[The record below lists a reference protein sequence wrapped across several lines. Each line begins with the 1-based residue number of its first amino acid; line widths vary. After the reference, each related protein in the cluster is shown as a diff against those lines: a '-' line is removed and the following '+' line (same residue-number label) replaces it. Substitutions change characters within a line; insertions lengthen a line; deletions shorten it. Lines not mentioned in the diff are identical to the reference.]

1 MQQPESDS
9 SSREAN
15 VTIAMQPSKKPR
27 KERSDKGTRRTRVAV
42 SGEDVEI
49 IGARA
54 AKSKTRRRKPE
65 PGVGPEPE
73 IKPPAP
79 PPQVNTQLIEVRA
92 QQQQQ
97 EQQQQGPVAPQDPAE
112 VFDDDED
119 DDDGVVVTA
128 AAAAA
133 AAASDDAVGGP
144 DIGEGVVLGA
154 QMHDD
159 NEKCETP
166 TSIPGL
172 YPVVG
177 DPTFNE
183 LITKKKEFYDTR
195 YRNLDD
201 KYETIEEY
209 AQKMCDAPDFEL
221 APHQLFIRNFMSAMT
236 PYNSLLLYHGLG
248 TGKTCSAITVAEEM
262 RDYLTQM
269 GLSKRIIVV
278 ASPNVQ
284 ENFRLQLFDKR
295 KLEQTADGMWN
306 LRACTGNKYLREI
319 NPTNMQGM
327 TKEFVI
333 SHVNSIINAAYK
345 FVGYIQL
352 GRMITKAITGFKTHS
367 ATASTG
373 TTTTNTNTNTTK
385 DQQKRQIQ
393 RIQAR
398 FNNTLLIIDEVHNL
412 RMTSDNKN
420 EAAKKTASLL
430 MLVAK
435 HAQNMRLLL
444 LSGTPM
450 FNSPREIVWLLNLM
464 NINDNR
470 STIKESDVFYK
481 DTDNILTLTD
491 IDKTRSAYSYGKEI
505 LKCKSYGY
513 ISYIRGENPFTFPY
527 RFYPAVHSPNQS
539 FVSKSLEYP
548 RFQYDDTEIVNKLG
562 FIDVYASQIGSVQE
576 QLYQLCI
583 YRMRQVPASASVNPS
598 PAAAVDD
605 MLSGADV
612 DDSEMAAADELP
624 AKIGLRARR
633 PLQALTM
640 VFPCDIARAV
650 ADPSIV
656 FVGEAGFDSVMTEM
670 FDPKTRTVS
679 FAYSDMVSM
688 GDETAVAAVA
698 ADATAARIFNPEH
711 IGKYSHKISNI
722 CGHIEESRRK
732 DGRGGIVLVYTEYV
746 KGGAIPLAL
755 ALEEMGYGRYNNATW
770 GKLLKNGPGIGG
782 IGKNYIIVS
791 GDPRLS
797 PDTKNDIIAATDK
810 QNSDG
815 SAVKVIIITKA
826 GSEGLDFKNIRQ
838 VHIMDPWYNM
848 NLLEQVIGRAVRTC
862 SHRELAFD
870 QRNVSIFMHGT
881 LLLETPRVEAI
892 DLCLYRY
899 AEDKAVKIG
908 NVSRIL
914 KKYAVDC
921 NLNSE
926 YNNMKLKVDQVE
938 QILSNGMRV
947 SHDLA
952 PKLRSDLCDYQ
963 DDCNMTCG
971 PPSVDMQSL
980 TDADINTDTYDLS
993 FLMMNSE
1000 RIIQRVR
1007 NLFKERFFYTTADL
1021 FRHINVVVSYPD
1033 SQIYVAINE
1042 LLDNPHEIITDY
1054 YGRPGRLIQIDDYY
1068 LFQPLDIDN
1077 PNIGIRERAMPLD
1090 DNLEYVEYAQNKGDP
1105 IVDTVPDFSGEP
1117 SLVGDKPAAA
1127 AAAAA
1132 VPATTVPAITAPAA
1146 AVVTAEGSLMA
1157 DIYKRIT
1164 AALLF
1169 NPVPKREKKA
1179 APAAAPAGAAAAPT
1193 GPAAASA
1200 AADEFK
1206 KFTTGNINKLLFAGF
1221 NRDILIDA
1229 VVSHY
1234 LDVLSFEQS
1243 LTMINYIR
1251 PDRPRERVLPD
1262 QPLAVEHAA
1271 EVERGSSANLNITR
1285 AEFGNRIY
1293 QYYTDARRLVRHRNG
1308 NICAIVLNHK
1318 SIDSWSGAELIKY
1331 FKAVN
1336 SARGE
1341 DSESDEGAAGAGDD
1355 APTIKASSSK
1365 LFAFAVVT
1373 GGTTASRW
1381 SIAKQSDNDIM
1392 FGAIYEYI
1400 ANIKD
1405 GVFTFSAGGGGVDAA
1420 ISSYQHNIGFYE
1432 PKDDAAS
1439 YVFKTLHIDPSA
1451 AKLKVM
1457 GRMCE
1462 QDSNKAMFI
1471 IPRLKSLLKLMMVD
1485 KDDAYIEAYINADTA
1500 ADIAAGADHR
1510 ADPGDGGFICSTNRG
1525 SMCVLTELIL
1535 RYYDAAPPPIMV
1547 ELSPRWFLRP
1557 CEIQLLKRTI
1567 A

>member
-1 MQQPESDS
+1 MQPEPDIS
-9 SSREAN
+9 SHEAN
-15 VTIAMQPSKKPR
+15 VTIAMQPSKKER
-27 KERSDKGTRRTRVAV
+27 KVRSDKGTRRKMVP
-42 SGEDVEI
+42 
-49 IGARA
+49 IGDDGIEPRG
-54 AKSKTRRRKPE
+54 AKKTRRRTPEHEVSPQLIVVPAPAAPRGKPAE
-65 PGVGPEPE
+65 ELGDAMDAEDAEDAADAAPPGADIDEGVILEAGVG
-73 IKPPAP
+73 
-79 PPQVNTQLIEVRA
+79 
-92 QQQQQ
+92 
-97 EQQQQGPVAPQDPAE
+97 
-112 VFDDDED
+112 
-119 DDDGVVVTA
+119 A
-128 AAAAA
+128 AATNSTPAT
-133 AAASDDAVGGP
+133 
-144 DIGEGVVLGA
+144 A
-154 QMHDD
+154 QMRDG
-159 NEKCETP
+159 NEKCEMS
-166 TSIPGL
+166 TSLPGL

-177 DPTFNE
+177 DPKFNE

-284 ENFRLQLFDKR
+284 ENFRLQLFDSR

-306 LRACTGNKYLREI
+306 LRACTRNKYLREI

-333 SHVNSIINAAYK
+333 SHVNAIITSAYK

-352 GRMITKAITGFKTHS
+352 GRMITKAITGFKTQNAAFS
-367 ATASTG
+367 AVTAANAA
-373 TTTTNTNTNTTK
+373 TTDSSSSGVPHTR

-420 EAAKKTASLL
+420 DATKKTASLL

-435 HAQNMRLLL
+435 HAQNLRLLL

-464 NINDNR
+464 NVNDNR

-527 RFYPAVHSPNQS
+527 RFYPAVHSPDRS
-539 FVSKSLEYP
+539 FISKSLKYP
-548 RFQYDDTEIVNKLG
+548 RIQFDDAEIVNKLG
-562 FIDVYASQIGSVQE
+562 FIDVYASPIGPIQE

-583 YRMRQVPASASVNPS
+583 HRMRQVPASTNPS
-598 PAAAVDD
+598 PAAAAVTATI
-605 MLSGADV
+605 SGAERA
-612 DDSEMAAADELP
+612 DDDADIAAAEELP
-624 AKIGLRARR
+624 AKFGLRARR

-640 VFPCDIARAV
+640 VFPCDIARAM
-650 ADPSIV
+650 ADPGIV
-656 FVGEAGFDSVMTEM
+656 FVGEAGFDSIMTET
-670 FDPKTRTVS
+670 FNSKIRTVS
-679 FAYSDMVSM
+679 FAYTYSDDS
-688 GDETAVAAVA
+688 DAAAGAA
-698 ADATAARIFNPEH
+698 ADARAVPIFKPEH
-711 IGKYSHKISNI
+711 IGNYSHKISNI
-722 CGHIEESRRK
+722 CGHIEESSRGRR
-732 DGRGGIVLVYTEYV
+732 GGGGIVLVYTEYV

-755 ALEEMGYGRYNNATW
+755 ALEEMGYGRYNQSTW
-770 GKLLKNGPGIGG
+770 GRLLKNGPGIGG
-782 IGKNYIIVS
+782 PGKNYIIVS

-810 QNSDG
+810 RNSDG

-862 SHRELAFD
+862 SHRDLVFD

-881 LLLETPRVEAI
+881 LLLESPEIEAI

-926 YNNMKLKVDQVE
+926 YNNMKLKVDRVD
-938 QILSNGMRV
+938 QILSNGV
-947 SHDLA
+947 KVTHDLA

-963 DDCNMTCG
+963 DDCNLSCG
-971 PPSVDMQSL
+971 PPNVDMHSL

-1021 FRHINVVVSYPD
+1021 FRHINIVVSYPD
-1033 SQIYVAINE
+1033 SQIYVALDE

-1054 YGRPGRLIQIDDYY
+1054 YGRPGHLIRIDDYY

-1090 DNLEYVEYAQNKGDP
+1090 ENLEYVEYVQNKADP
-1105 IVDTVPDFSGEP
+1105 IVDTVPNSNPGK
-1117 SLVGDKPAAA
+1117 SAAA
-1127 AAAAA
+1127 VLPPGPQAAAA
-1132 VPATTVPAITAPAA
+1132 VVQVAPSAHPA
-1146 AVVTAEGSLMA
+1146 GSSLMG
-1157 DIYKRIT
+1157 DIYNQTT

-1169 NPVPKREKKA
+1169 NPVPRRDNKKKGLSA
-1179 APAAAPAGAAAAPT
+1179 ATAAAAAA
-1193 GPAAASA
+1193 AAAS

-1206 KFTTGNINKLLFAGF
+1206 KFSTGNINKLLYAGF
-1221 NRDILIDA
+1221 NRDILID
-1229 VVSHY
+1229 VVLSHY

-1243 LTMINYIR
+1243 LTVINYIR
-1251 PDRPRERVLPD
+1251 PDRPRS
-1262 QPLAVEHAA
+1262 QMMQQQAVIAPGLDAA
-1271 EVERGSSANLNITR
+1271 ANLTITR
-1285 AEFGNRIY
+1285 SEFDNRVH
-1293 QYYTDARRLVRHRNG
+1293 QYYTDKRRIIKHRNG
-1308 NICAIVLNHK
+1308 GGCAIILNHK
-1318 SIDSWSGAELIKY
+1318 SIDSWSGADLIKY
-1331 FKAVN
+1331 FRAAAA
-1336 SARGE
+1336 ARDDDE
-1341 DSESDEGAAGAGDD
+1341 DADAGMADGAIT
-1355 APTIKASSSK
+1355 TIKASSSK
-1365 LFAFAVVT
+1365 LFAFAVT
-1373 GGTTASRW
+1373 GGSAASPW
-1381 SIAKQSDNDIM
+1381 SVAKQSDNDAM
-1392 FGAIYEYI
+1392 VGAIYEYI

-1405 GVFTFSAGGGGVDAA
+1405 GVFIYSALA
-1420 ISSYQHNIGFYE
+1420 SSSSSLYQHNIGFYE
-1432 PKDDAAS
+1432 PRDDAS

-1451 AKLKVM
+1451 AKLKVT

-1471 IPRLKSLLKLMMVD
+1471 IPRLKSLLRLIMVD
-1485 KDDAYIEAYINADTA
+1485 KDDAYIDAYINAEAETDVNVA
-1500 ADIAAGADHR
+1500 GAGADGV
-1510 ADPGDGGFICSTNRG
+1510 AGVAGGTDFACSTNRG

-1535 RYYDAAPPPIMV
+1535 RYYDAVPPPLMDAQ
-1547 ELSPRWFLRP
+1547 SPRWYLRP
-1557 CEIQLLKRTI
+1557 CEMQLLKRVI

>member
-1 MQQPESDS
+1 MQPEPAEPDIIS
-9 SSREAN
+9 SHEAN
-15 VTIAMQPSKKPR
+15 VTIAMQPSKKAR
-27 KERSDKGTRRTRVAV
+27 QSRSDKGTRRKSVAV
-42 SGEDVEI
+42 SGEAAAE
-49 IGARA
+49 AA

-65 PGVGPEPE
+65 Q
-73 IKPPAP
+73 
-79 PPQVNTQLIEVRA
+79 PQVSAQLIEVRRTSREPEEA
-92 QQQQQ
+92 
-97 EQQQQGPVAPQDPAE
+97 ADAE
-112 VFDDDED
+112 ELGD
-119 DDDGVVVTA
+119 A
-128 AAAAA
+128 A
-133 AAASDDAVGGP
+133 DDAADDALGADMPDLGADI
-144 DIGEGVVLGA
+144 DIGEGVVLDAGVGA
-154 QMHDD
+154 ATNSTPAAAEMRDD
-159 NEKCETP
+159 GNEKCEMS
-166 TSIPGL
+166 TSLPGL

-177 DPTFNE
+177 DPKFNE

-284 ENFRLQLFDKR
+284 ENFRLQLFDSR

-333 SHVNSIINAAYK
+333 SHVNAIITSAYK

-352 GRMITKAITGFKTHS
+352 GRMITKAITGFKTQNAAFS
-367 ATASTG
+367 AV
-373 TTTTNTNTNTTK
+373 TTESSSGVPHTK

-393 RIQAR
+393 RIRAR

-420 EAAKKTASLL
+420 DATKKTASLL

-435 HAQNMRLLL
+435 HAQNLRLLL

-527 RFYPAVHSPNQS
+527 RFYPAVHSPDRS
-539 FVSKSLEYP
+539 FISKSLKYP
-548 RFQYDDTEIVNKLG
+548 RFQYDDAEIVNKLG
-562 FIDVYASQIGSVQE
+562 FIDVYASPIGSIQE

-583 YRMRQVPASASVNPS
+583 YRMRQVPASTNPS
-598 PAAAVDD
+598 PAAA
-605 MLSGADV
+605 SASAAGAEGEIGIDA
-612 DDSEMAAADELP
+612 DIAAADELP

-633 PLQALTM
+633 PLQALTI
-640 VFPCDIARAV
+640 VFPCDIARAM
-650 ADPSIV
+650 ADPGIV
-656 FVGEAGFDSVMTEM
+656 FVGEAGFDSVMTETLN
-670 FDPKTRTVS
+670 PKTRTVS
-679 FAYSDMVSM
+679 FAYAAAS
-688 GDETAVAAVA
+688 GEETTTAVP
-698 ADATAARIFNPEH
+698 IFKPEH
-711 IGKYSHKISNI
+711 IGNYSHKISNI
-722 CGHIEESRRK
+722 CGHIEESRRGGS
-732 DGRGGIVLVYTEYV
+732 DAGSGSGGIVLVYTEYV

-755 ALEEMGYGRYNNATW
+755 ALEEMGYGRYNQATW
-770 GKLLKNGPGIGG
+770 GRLLKNGPGTGG
-782 IGKNYIIVS
+782 TGKNYIIVS
-791 GDPRLS
+791 GDPRIS

-815 SAVKVIIITKA
+815 SVVKVIIITKA

-862 SHRELAFD
+862 SHRELIFD

-881 LLLETPRVEAI
+881 LLLESPNVEAI

-926 YNNMKLKVDQVE
+926 YNNMKLKVDRVT

-947 SHDLA
+947 THDLA

-963 DDCNMTCG
+963 DDCNLSCG
-971 PPSVDMQSL
+971 PPDVDMRSL

-1021 FRHINVVVSYPD
+1021 FRHINIIVSYPE
-1033 SQIYVAINE
+1033 SQIYVALDE
-1042 LLDNPHEIITDY
+1042 LLDNPHEVITDY
-1054 YGRPGRLIQIDDYY
+1054 YGRPGHLIRIDDYY

-1077 PNIGIRERAMPLD
+1077 PNIGIRERAVPLD
-1090 DNLEYVEYAQNKGDP
+1090 ENLEYVEYAQNKADP
-1105 IVDTVPDFSGEP
+1105 IAVLGPGLSSGP
-1117 SLVGDKPAAA
+1117 GPGPAPATDVKAKGAKPVAAA
-1127 AAAAA
+1127 AAAA
-1132 VPATTVPAITAPAA
+1132 PAAQPAAPAPS
-1146 AVVTAEGSLMA
+1146 GSSLLLE
-1157 DIYKRIT
+1157 DIYNRTT

-1169 NPVPKREKKA
+1169 NPVPKRDIRKKESS
-1179 APAAAPAGAAAAPT
+1179 AAAAAA
-1193 GPAAASA
+1193 AAASESAAAA

-1206 KFTTGNINKLLFAGF
+1206 KFSTGNINKLLYAGF

-1229 VVSHY
+1229 ALSHY

-1243 LTMINYIR
+1243 LTIINYIR
-1251 PDRPRERVLPD
+1251 PDRPRPPMPHPVI
-1262 QPLAVEHAA
+1262 AA
-1271 EVERGSSANLNITR
+1271 GPGAAANLMITR
-1285 AEFGNRIY
+1285 TEFDNRIY
-1293 QYYTDARRLVRHRNG
+1293 RYYTDKRRLIRHRSNG
-1308 NICAIVLNHK
+1308 NVCAIVLNHK
-1318 SIDSWSGAELIKY
+1318 SIDSWSGADLIKY
-1331 FKAVN
+1331 FRAAAAA
-1336 SARGE
+1336 ARDDE
-1341 DSESDEGAAGAGDD
+1341 DDAELDDAGAG
-1355 APTIKASSSK
+1355 TIKASSSK
-1365 LFAFAVVT
+1365 LFAFAVI
-1373 GGTTASRW
+1373 GGSGASQW
-1381 SIAKQSDNDIM
+1381 SVAKQSDNDVM
-1392 FGAIYEYI
+1392 VGAIYEYI

-1405 GVFTFSAGGGGVDAA
+1405 GVFVYGAGSGLLSGSS
-1420 ISSYQHNIGFYE
+1420 SSYQHNIGFYE
-1432 PKDDAAS
+1432 SRDDAS
-1439 YVFKTLHIDPSA
+1439 HVFKTLHIDPSA
-1451 AKLKVM
+1451 AKLKVT

-1471 IPRLKSLLKLMMVD
+1471 IPRLKSLLRLTMID
-1485 KDDAYIEAYINADTA
+1485 KDDAYIDAYINADTG
-1500 ADIAAGADHR
+1500 ADIAGAGSGAGAGPG
-1510 ADPGDGGFICSTNRG
+1510 ADFNFVCSTNRG

-1535 RYYDAAPPPIMV
+1535 RYYDAVPPPLM
-1547 ELSPRWFLRP
+1547 EAQSPRWYLRP
-1557 CEIQLLKRTI
+1557 CEMQLLKR
-1567 A
+1567 ALA